1 MKNTIRK
8 MRETKIKFDKDLS
21 KEIFIRKINKKI
33 RLILSDDLD
42 ASEEK
47 LSDSYCKKIADFI
60 DNFSKWYNKCM
71 DAVKEWGENIYHINI
86 EYDEIKLLKIFI
98 LFEQNDVNYSD
109 QDLGQSLILNMVAAL
124 KLKQKMV
131 IITLQRQV
139 QLTLLFA
146 KIIYHL

>member
-98 LFEQNDVNYSD
+98 LFEQNECEYFGLGFRTEFDIEHGCGIKIKVEDGNYNIVEIGTAD
-109 QDLGQSLILNMVAAL
+109 
-124 KLKQKMV
+124 
-131 IITLQRQV
+131 IT
-139 QLTLLFA
+139 FC
-146 KIIYHL
+146 

>member
-60 DNFSKWYNKCM
+60 DNFSKWYDKCK
-71 DAVKEWGENIYHINI
+71 DAVKEWGENIYHYKYRI
-86 EYDEIKLLKIFI
+86 
-98 LFEQNDVNYSD
+98 
-109 QDLGQSLILNMVAAL
+109 
-124 KLKQKMV
+124 
-131 IITLQRQV
+131 
-139 QLTLLFA
+139 
-146 KIIYHL
+146 